1 MAKGGFK
8 GFGGGGMPNMG
19 NLMKQAQ
26 KMKDDMAKAQEEL
39 ENLEVEASSG
49 GGAVSVII
57 SGKKELKEITINP
70 EVVDPDDVDML
81 QDLIMAAINEGI
93 RKATEIAESQLSK
106 ATGGL
111 GGGIP
116 GLF

>member
-8 GFGGGGMPNMG
+8 GFGGGMPNMG

-26 KMKDDMAKAQEEL
+26 KMQEDMAKAQDEL
-39 ENLEVEASSG
+39 ENITVDASAG
-49 GGAVSVII
+49 GGAVTVIVT
-57 SGKKELKEITINP
+57 GKKEVKEIKIKP
-70 EVVDPDDVDML
+70 EVVDPEDVEML
-81 QDLIMAAINEGI
+81 EDLILVAINEGL
-93 RKATEIAESQLSK
+93 RKASEVADSQMGK
-106 ATGGL
+106 VTGGL